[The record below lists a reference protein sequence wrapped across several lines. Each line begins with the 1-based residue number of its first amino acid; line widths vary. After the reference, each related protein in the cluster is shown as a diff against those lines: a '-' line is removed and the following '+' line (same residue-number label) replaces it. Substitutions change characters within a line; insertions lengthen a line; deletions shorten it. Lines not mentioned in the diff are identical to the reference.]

1 MEMKK
6 LLGISVVTL
15 AFILALFST
24 APAQSP
30 STKSPSQEKYLLK
43 LAGWFPGSGHTGIVK
58 WFGDQIELRTNHR
71 VTVDEYFSGSL
82 IPAGQ
87 ELPAIEQG
95 IADIAAVSPHYSPGR
110 IPLWGIVGLHG
121 FIPDLFGLTKAMT
134 EFANLP
140 IMKEELA
147 KVNAIFL
154 APMGTPPKHLLSV
167 KPVQRLDDLK
177 GMKVRAVADEAK
189 IMKSIGAVPVF
200 MAMPEVYTALQK
212 KTIEGVLHATASHVT
227 FKWYETC
234 KNFTKLDYAANGWFL
249 VVNKNTWAKLPN
261 DIQQIIKEVSSE
273 WSVVWTYA
281 YQVKG
286 EQEAF
291 AKIFPQEGVKI
302 IEMPAGEKEKLK
314 ELASKPLWDEY
325 ANDLEKKGL
334 PGKEMISKWYELSQ
348 KWAKASPF
356 R

>member
-1 MEMKK
+1 MKRTVGF
-6 LLGISVVTL
+6 LVFTL
-15 AFILALFST
+15 AFIAALYSP

-30 STKSPSQEKYLLK
+30 SSKGTSQDKYLLK
-43 LAGWFPGSGHTGIVK
+43 LAGWFPGTGHTGIVK
-58 WFGDQIELRTNHR
+58 WIGDQIELRTNNR

-82 IPAGQ
+82 IPATQ
-87 ELPAIEQG
+87 ELPAIEKG
-95 IADIAAVSPHYSPGR
+95 IADIAAISPHYSPGR

-121 FIPDLFGLTKAMT
+121 FIPDLFGMGKAMT
-134 EFANLP
+134 EFAELP

-147 KVNAIFL
+147 KVNAIYL
-154 APMGTPPKHLLSV
+154 APMGTPAKHLISN
-167 KPVQRLDDLK
+167 KPVQRLDDMK

-200 MAMPEVYTALQK
+200 MPMPEVYTALQK

-234 KNFTKLDYAANGWFL
+234 KYFTKLDYAANGWFL
-249 VVNKNTWAKLPN
+249 VVNKNTWAKLPG
-261 DIQQIIKEVSSE
+261 DIQQIMKEVCSE

-291 AKIFPQEGVKI
+291 ERIFPQGGVKV
-302 IEMPAGEKEKLK
+302 IEMPEGERAKLK
-314 ELASKPLWDEY
+314 EQASKPLWDEY
-325 ANDLEKKGL
+325 AKDLEKKGL
-334 PGKEMISKWYELSQ
+334 PGKEMMNKWYELSQ

-356 R
+356 RH